1 MNRQEA
7 IAYRAKI
14 ERAASFQDDET
25 ALQSIE
31 LFPKWAP
38 DIAVALGERYQD
50 EGILYRCIQP
60 HTTQANWKPKDTPA
74 LWAVVSLEEWPEWVQ
89 PTGAQDAYNKDDKV
103 SHNEKHWI
111 SDVDANTWE
120 PGVFGWSE
128 V

>member
-1 MNRQEA
+1 MKRTEA

-31 LFPKWAP
+31 LFPKWRP
-38 DIAVALGERYQD
+38 DIAVLADERYQD
-50 EGILYRCIQP
+50 EGVLYRCVQA

-89 PTGAQDAYNKDDKV
+89 PIGAQDAYNKDDKV

>member
-25 ALQSIE
+25 ALHPIE
-31 LFPKWAP
+31 LFPKWRP
-38 DIAVALGERYQD
+38 DIAVLADERYQD
-50 EGILYRCIQP
+50 EGILYRCIQA

-74 LWAVVSLEEWPEWVQ
+74 LWTVVSLEEWPEWVQ